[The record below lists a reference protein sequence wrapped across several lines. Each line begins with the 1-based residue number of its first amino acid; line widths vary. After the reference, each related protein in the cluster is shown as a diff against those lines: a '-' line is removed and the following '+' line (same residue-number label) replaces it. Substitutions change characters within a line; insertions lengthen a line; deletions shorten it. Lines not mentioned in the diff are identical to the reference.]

1 MPRLLVSGRAQRGLI
16 SIGEYIARDNV
27 DAAMRFYAAA
37 EAAFDLLAHLPGAG
51 PKVDP
56 PIHAQPDM
64 RFWPIAA
71 TVTIWCCTGRSRTVS
86 RFFGSFMA
94 HATSATRSRM
104 ADGKR

>member
-1 MPRLLVSGRAQRGLI
+1 MPRLLVSDRAQRGLI

-64 RFWPIAA
+64 RFWPIARYRNYLVLYREIEDGVEILRVVHGA
-71 TVTIWCCTGRSRTVS
+71 RDIGNA
-86 RFFGSFMA
+86 F
-94 HATSATRSRM
+94 
-104 ADGKR
+104 ADG